1 MIILDIKNAF
11 NKAPWDLIEERPKKN
26 KDAYFQNVVE
36 NYLDD
41 REIVVNWKPIIVTA
55 KVPQRLVLNPRC

>member
-1 MIILDIKNAF
+1 MIILDIKNAS
-11 NKAPWDLIEERPKKN
+11 NKASWDLIEEKPKKN

-41 REIVVNWKPIIVTA
+41 R
-55 KVPQRLVLNPRC
+55 